1 MATAAITS
9 QPLTP
14 AAPHR
19 TPRWLHAVAVLT
31 AVCAM
36 PLLFLGAEVTTKQV
50 GMVDQQGLRQP
61 WHLYTLISDHVRQD
75 GMRYFA
81 DPSNWGLLIEHTHRT
96 FGWIVGLC
104 SITLALGLGFG
115 QKRVW
120 LRWLGIVALLTV
132 TGQGVLGILRVNEH
146 VRAGPE
152 LAMIHGCTAQ
162 LVFALL
168 VAVAYL
174 TSAAGEDISA
184 GIAVDARLS
193 RLTFM
198 TASLTYAQVVL
209 GALVRHTES
218 AIAPRAH
225 LLVAF
230 AVVAGVAAIA
240 WAYWNSSEH
249 DRRLARPLG
258 VLIALVALQLFLGVE
273 AWLSKFTSGQWPQL
287 KPLFPQPDLARS
299 LHLLVGSL
307 LFAASVVMAL
317 RARLGGSPL
326 RAGHR
331 LEEAA

>member
-1 MATAAITS
+1 MATAALNS

-14 AAPHR
+14 AAPHG
-19 TPRWLHAVAVLT
+19 TPCWLHAIAVLT

-75 GMRYFA
+75 GMAYFA
-81 DPSNWGLLIEHTHRT
+81 DPSNWGLLIEHSHRT

-104 SITLALGLGFG
+104 AITLALGLGFG

-120 LRWLGIVALLTV
+120 LRWLGLAALLAV
-132 TGQGVLGILRVNEH
+132 SVQGVLGILRVNEH
-146 VRAGPE
+146 VRAGSE

-174 TSAAGEDISA
+174 TSSAGDDAFA

-193 RLTFM
+193 WLAALM
-198 TASLTYAQVVL
+198 ASLIYAQVVL
-209 GALVRHTES
+209 GAVVRHTDS
-218 AIAPRAH
+218 VIGPRAH

-230 AVVAGVAAIA
+230 AVVAGVAAAA
-240 WAYWNSSEH
+240 WAYWNSSTR
-249 DRRLARPLG
+249 DARLARPLA
-258 VLIALVALQLFLGVE
+258 VLIILSALQLFLGVE

-287 KPLFPQPDLARS
+287 KPLLPQPDLARS

-307 LFAASVVMAL
+307 LFAASVVVAL
-317 RARLGGSPL
+317 RARLGGSPFPAA
-326 RAGHR
+326 RR
-331 LEEAA
+331 LEGAA